1 MIKDGLSATYKT
13 KRADQEP
20 KEDSNTKEQ
29 SDEKSK
35 PEDSKK
41 TENLTEE
48 EAKQKVKTL
57 ERVIKEIKK

>member
-1 MIKDGLSATYKT
+1 MIKDGLSASYQT
-13 KRADQEP
+13 KRADHES
-20 KEDSNTKEQ
+20 KEDFNTKQ
-29 SDEKSK
+29 SDGKSK

-41 TENLTEE
+41 TENLTGE